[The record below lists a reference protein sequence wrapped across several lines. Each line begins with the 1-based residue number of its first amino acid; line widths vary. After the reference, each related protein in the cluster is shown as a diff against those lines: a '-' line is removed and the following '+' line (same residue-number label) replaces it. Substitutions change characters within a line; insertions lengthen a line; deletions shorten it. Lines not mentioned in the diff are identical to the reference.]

1 MYSKKYEG
9 FWADISVDSTSDGT
23 YSWCLR
29 ISPHGAEAPGLQILD
44 AASHP
49 RRDAALSEAL
59 QALSLFDLAGSVEDL
74 ISAAPCGRQ
83 HRVIH

>member
-9 FWADISVDSTSDGT
+9 FWADISVDSASDGT

-29 ISPHGAEAPGLQILD
+29 ISPHRADAPGMQILD
-44 AASHP
+44 AAGH
-49 RRDAALSEAL
+49 RGRDAALSEAL
-59 QALSLFDLAGSVEDL
+59 QALSLFDMAGSMEDQ
-74 ISAAPCGRQ
+74 INAAPLGLR

>member
-29 ISPHGAEAPGLQILD
+29 ISPDGADASGVPVVD
-44 AASHP
+44 AAGYR
-49 RRDAALSEAL
+49 RRDSALSAALE
-59 QALSLFDLAGSVEDL
+59 ALSLFDLAGSTEDPIRTTARGL
-74 ISAAPCGRQ
+74 ER
-83 HRVIH
+83 RVIH